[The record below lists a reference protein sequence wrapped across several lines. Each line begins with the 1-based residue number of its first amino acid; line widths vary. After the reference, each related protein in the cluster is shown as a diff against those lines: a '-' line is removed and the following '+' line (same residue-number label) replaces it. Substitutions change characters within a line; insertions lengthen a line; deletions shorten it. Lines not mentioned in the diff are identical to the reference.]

1 MRLGLADPA
10 AAAAPAGG
18 ARPPARIVHVAA
30 ELAPYARTGGLGEAV
45 AGLAA
50 AQAAA
55 GEAVTIVT
63 PLHRASRAA
72 AGPLVP
78 VGDAL
83 VLELG
88 DGDEIVRL
96 HEPVRPLAPGVTV
109 LFVEHD
115 GLFDRAGIYGE
126 RAGLDYA
133 DNPRRFAV
141 LSLAALAVAAAADDA
156 DPVILHAH
164 DWHASL
170 AVVYAAL
177 RPELRPDAT
186 VLTVHNAAYQGVFD
200 AGVMPELGLPEDLYD
215 WRLLEWY
222 GRLNLLKGGLAFAD
236 LVTTVSPT
244 HARELVE
251 PTGGFGLHEA
261 FAALGPRLVGILNG
275 MDHEAYD
282 PALDPALAEAFHA
295 RRLSGRRACKRDVQT
310 RFGLE
315 VAARRPLLAMVS
327 RLVAQK
333 GLDLVLAN
341 SELFATGAQLV
352 VLGSGEERYESAL
365 ADLAARHP
373 GSVAAVRYDDT
384 AERRVLA
391 GADMLLAPS
400 LFEPCG
406 LVQLRAQRYG
416 AVPVARRV
424 GGLADTVS
432 DGATGFLFDQPTPH
446 ALAAA
451 VGRGLAIYADPPRW
465 RRLVASAMSQRFC
478 WGTAADAHAVAYG
491 RALPEIVAR
500 VRTPLGAAAVA

>member
-1 MRLGLADPA
+1 MPDTRRAPDSPSVMPRGPVRRTTDTTATSACKPAGTAMRLGLADPA

-55 GEAVTIVT
+55 GDAVTIVT

-88 DGDEIVRL
+88 DGDELVRL

-133 DNPRRFAV
+133 DNPRRFAA

-215 WRLLEWY
+215 WR
-222 GRLNLLKGGLAFAD
+222 
-236 LVTTVSPT
+236 
-244 HARELVE
+244 
-251 PTGGFGLHEA
+251 
-261 FAALGPRLVGILNG
+261 
-275 MDHEAYD
+275 
-282 PALDPALAEAFHA
+282 
-295 RRLSGRRACKRDVQT
+295 
-310 RFGLE
+310 
-315 VAARRPLLAMVS
+315 
-327 RLVAQK
+327 
-333 GLDLVLAN
+333 
-341 SELFATGAQLV
+341 
-352 VLGSGEERYESAL
+352 
-365 ADLAARHP
+365 
-373 GSVAAVRYDDT
+373 
-384 AERRVLA
+384 
-391 GADMLLAPS
+391 
-400 LFEPCG
+400 
-406 LVQLRAQRYG
+406 
-416 AVPVARRV
+416 
-424 GGLADTVS
+424 
-432 DGATGFLFDQPTPH
+432 
-446 ALAAA
+446 
-451 VGRGLAIYADPPRW
+451 
-465 RRLVASAMSQRFC
+465 
-478 WGTAADAHAVAYG
+478 
-491 RALPEIVAR
+491 
-500 VRTPLGAAAVA
+500 

>member
-10 AAAAPAGG
+10 AAAAPAGD

-55 GEAVTIVT
+55 GDAVTIVT
-63 PLHRASRAA
+63 PLHRASRAV

-83 VLELG
+83 AVELG
-88 DGDEIVRL
+88 DGVEEVRL

-115 GLFDRAGIYGE
+115 ALFDRGGIYGE
-126 RAGLDYA
+126 AGADYA
-133 DNPRRFAV
+133 DNARRFAV
-141 LSLAALAVAAAADDA
+141 LSLAALAVATADGGPPA
-156 DPVILHAH
+156 ILHAH
-164 DWHASL
+164 DWHAAL
-170 AVVYAAL
+170 AAVYGAV
-177 RPELRPDAT
+177 RPELRPEAT

-200 AGVMPELGLPEDLYD
+200 AGVIAELGLPEQLYD

-222 GRLNLLKGGLAFAD
+222 GRVNLLKGGLAFAD

-244 HARELVE
+244 HARELVD
-251 PTGGFGLHEA
+251 PAGGFGLHET

-275 MDHEAYD
+275 IDHEAYD
-282 PALDPALAEAFHA
+282 PALDPMLAESFHA
-295 RRLSGRRACKRDVQT
+295 RRLSGRRACKRDAQT

-341 SELFATGAQLV
+341 ADLFATGAQLV

-365 ADLAARHP
+365 ADLTARHP

-384 AERRVLA
+384 AERRLLA

-424 GGLADTVS
+424 GGLADTVR
-432 DGATGFLFDQPTPH
+432 DGATGFLFGEPTPH

-465 RRLVASAMSQRFC
+465 RRLVATAMAQRFC
-478 WGTAADAHAVAYG
+478 WGTAADAHAAAYV
-491 RALPEIVAR
+491 RALPTIVAR
-500 VRTPLGAAAVA
+500 VRTPPPAAAVA

>member
-10 AAAAPAGG
+10 AAAAPAGD

-55 GEAVTIVT
+55 GDAVTIVT
-63 PLHRASRAA
+63 PLHRASRAV

-83 VLELG
+83 AVELG
-88 DGDEIVRL
+88 DGVEEVRL

-115 GLFDRAGIYGE
+115 ALFDRGGIYGE
-126 RAGLDYA
+126 AGADYA
-133 DNPRRFAV
+133 DNARRFAV
-141 LSLAALAVAAAADDA
+141 LSLAALAVATADGGPPA
-156 DPVILHAH
+156 ILHAH
-164 DWHASL
+164 DWHAAL
-170 AVVYAAL
+170 AAVYGAV
-177 RPELRPDAT
+177 RPELRPEAT

-200 AGVMPELGLPEDLYD
+200 AGVIAELGLPEQLYD

-222 GRLNLLKGGLAFAD
+222 GRVNLLKGGLAFAD

-244 HARELVE
+244 HARELVD
-251 PTGGFGLHEA
+251 PAGGFGLHET

-275 MDHEAYD
+275 IDHEAYD
-282 PALDPALAEAFHA
+282 PALDPMLAESFHA
-295 RRLSGRRACKRDVQT
+295 RRLSGRRACKRDAQT

-341 SELFATGAQLV
+341 ADLFATGAQLV

-365 ADLAARHP
+365 ADLTARHP
-373 GSVAAVRYDDT
+373 GSVAAV
-384 AERRVLA
+384 
-391 GADMLLAPS
+391 
-400 LFEPCG
+400 
-406 LVQLRAQRYG
+406 Q
-416 AVPVARRV
+416 
-424 GGLADTVS
+424 
-432 DGATGFLFDQPTPH
+432 
-446 ALAAA
+446 
-451 VGRGLAIYADPPRW
+451 
-465 RRLVASAMSQRFC
+465 
-478 WGTAADAHAVAYG
+478 
-491 RALPEIVAR
+491 
-500 VRTPLGAAAVA
+500 